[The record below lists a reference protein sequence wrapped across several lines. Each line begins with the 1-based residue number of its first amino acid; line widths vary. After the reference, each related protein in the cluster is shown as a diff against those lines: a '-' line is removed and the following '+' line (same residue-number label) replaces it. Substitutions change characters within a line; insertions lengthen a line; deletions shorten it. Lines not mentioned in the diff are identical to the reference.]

1 MKDLLLY
8 LLPIVILFIGG
19 FTLMLVDAFQ
29 KEEGGLAVPTAML
42 HFAAAAAALALWPY
56 AGNAADLARAQVA
69 FNGWLAF
76 DRTTLF
82 LDITIAL
89 GGGLATL
96 LAGSYLNEHKLERG
110 EYYTLI
116 TFASAGCMM
125 LAGATDLIM
134 VFIGLETLSLGVY
147 ALTGF
152 RRTSARSQEGALK
165 YFLLG
170 SFAAALLLYGSA
182 LLYGMTGHTDLA
194 GIRDA
199 LSRAVEMPQIAGQ
212 DGAAQFVAVQQTVR
226 DRVTILAM
234 VLIVAG
240 LAFKVG
246 AVPFHMWT
254 PDAYEGAPTPATA
267 YMAVTVKAAAFGAML
282 RVLIGVFGDTTGS
295 ASLAGGWP
303 GLLVWLAVLSMLVGN
318 LVALAQSN
326 VKRMLA
332 YSSIAHGGYILAA
345 FVVAP
350 RAEPMP
356 GGGGSI
362 GQGAAAAVL
371 FYLLAYTVSNVG
383 AFGALIL
390 AGRRGKEA
398 VSYEDLA
405 GLGKRHPAVALA
417 LSFFVLSLA
426 GMPPT
431 VGFFAKYNVIRS
443 AVEAGYS
450 WLALAVV
457 INSAMGVYYYL
468 RVMVKMYMHDP
479 QPGAVRAEPMDSPAT
494 SLTLIAAAF
503 MVLVLGMMPQRFY
516 GYALEA
522 VKLAAAPVAAAP
534 ADAPAAAAAEAGN
547 PR

>member
-8 LLPIVILFIGG
+8 LLPIVILTVGG
-19 FTLMLVDAFQ
+19 FTMMLVDAFQ
-29 KEEGGLAVPTAML
+29 KEEGGLSVPTAML
-42 HFAAAAAALALWPY
+42 HFAAAAAALALWSRGGS
-56 AGNAADLARAQVA
+56 ADDLARAQLA

-82 LDITIAL
+82 LDLVIAL
-89 GGGLATL
+89 GGGLASL
-96 LAGSYLNEHKLERG
+96 LAGSYLEEHRLERG
-110 EYYTLI
+110 EFYTLL
-116 TFASAGCMM
+116 TFASTGCMM

-194 GIRDA
+194 GIREA
-199 LSRAVEMPQIAGQ
+199 LSRPV
-212 DGAAQFVAVQQTVR
+212 DGAALAGQEGAQQFVAIQQTVR
-226 DRVTILAM
+226 DRVSILAM
-234 VLIVAG
+234 VMIVAG

-246 AVPFHMWT
+246 SVPFHMWV

-267 YMAVTVKAAAFGAML
+267 YMAVVVKAAAFGAML
-282 RVLIGVFGDTTGS
+282 RVLVGVFGDPSGS

-303 GLLVWLAVLSMLVGN
+303 GLLAWLAVLSMLVGN
-318 LVALAQSN
+318 LIALAQSS

-332 YSSIAHGGYILAA
+332 YSSISHGGYILAA
-345 FVVAP
+345 FVVTP
-350 RAEPMP
+350 RAEEMA
-356 GGGGSI
+356 GGGSI

-371 FYLLAYTVSNVG
+371 FYLLAYTVSNIG
-383 AFGALIL
+383 AFGALIA

-405 GLGKRHPAVALA
+405 GLGKRHPAAALA

-457 INSAMGVYYYL
+457 INSAIGLYYYL
-468 RVMVKMYMHDP
+468 RVMVKMYMTDP
-479 QPGAVRAEPMDSPAT
+479 APGAVRAEPMHSPGLA
-494 SLTLIAAAF
+494 LTLIASAA
-503 MVLVLGMMPQRFY
+503 MVLALGLMPQRFY
-516 GYALEA
+516 DYALEA
-522 VKLAAAPVAAAP
+522 VKLSVAPVAATPAA
-534 ADAPAAAAAEAGN
+534 ADAPAAAPSAPSA
-547 PR
+547 R

>member
-89 GGGLATL
+89 GGGLTTL
-96 LAGSYLNEHKLERG
+96 LAGSYLAEHKLERG
-110 EYYTLI
+110 EFYTLI

-134 VFIGLETLSLGVY
+134 LFIGLETLSLGVY

-199 LSRAVEMPQIAGQ
+199 LGRAVEMPAIAGQ
-212 DGAAQFVAVQQTVR
+212 EGAAQFVAVQQTVR

-234 VLIVAG
+234 VLVVAG

-246 AVPFHMWT
+246 SVPFHMWT

-282 RVLIGVFGDTTGS
+282 RVLIGVFGDTSGP

-303 GLLVWLAVLSMLVGN
+303 GLLVWLAVLSMLIGN
-318 LVALAQSN
+318 LVALAQSS

-350 RAEPMP
+350 RAESLA
-356 GGGGSI
+356 GGGGSV
-362 GQGAAAAVL
+362 GQSAAAAVL

-390 AGRRGKEA
+390 AGSRGKEA

-443 AVEAGYS
+443 AIEAGYP

-457 INSAMGVYYYL
+457 INSAIGVYYYL

-479 QPGAVRAEPMDSPAT
+479 QPGAVRAEPMSSPGI
-494 SLTLIAAAF
+494 SLTLIATAG
-503 MVLVLGMMPQRFY
+503 MVLALGMMPQRFY

-522 VKLAAAPVAAAP
+522 VKLAAAPIAAAP
-534 ADAPAAAAAEAGN
+534 ADAPPANAN
-547 PR
+547 

>member
-8 LLPIVILFIGG
+8 LLPIVVLTLGG
-19 FTLMLVDAFQ
+19 FTMMMVDAFQ
-29 KEEGGLAVPTAML
+29 KEEGGLSVPTAML

-56 AGNAADLARAQVA
+56 AGSATDLVRAQVA

-82 LDITIAL
+82 LDIVIAL
-89 GGGLATL
+89 GGGLASL
-96 LAGSYLNEHKLERG
+96 LAGSYLVEHKLERG

-116 TFASAGCMM
+116 TFASVGCMM

-199 LSRAVEMPQIAGQ
+199 LAHPVDGTAVATQENAQQFIAI
-212 DGAAQFVAVQQTVR
+212 QQTVR

-234 VLIVAG
+234 VLVVAG

-246 AVPFHMWT
+246 SVPFHMWT

-267 YMAVTVKAAAFGAML
+267 YMAVVVKAAAFGAML
-282 RVLIGVFGDTTGS
+282 RVLVGVFGDPSGS

-303 GLLVWLAVLSMLVGN
+303 GLLAWLAVLSMIVGN
-318 LVALAQSN
+318 LIALAQSS

-345 FVVAP
+345 FVVTP
-350 RAEPMP
+350 RSEEIAS
-356 GGGGSI
+356 GAGSI

-371 FYLLAYTVSNVG
+371 FYLLAYTVSNIG
-383 AFGALIL
+383 AFGALI
-390 AGRRGKEA
+390 AVGSRGKEA

-405 GLGKRHPAVALA
+405 GLGKRHPAAAFA

-431 VGFFAKYNVIRS
+431 VGFFAKYNVVRS
-443 AVEAGYS
+443 AVEAGYT

-457 INSAMGVYYYL
+457 INSAMGLYYYL

-479 QPGAVRAEPMDSPAT
+479 APGAVRAQPMKSPGLA
-494 SLTLIAAAF
+494 LTLIAAAA
-503 MVLVLGMMPQRFY
+503 MVIALGMMPQRFY
-516 GYALEA
+516 SYALEA
-522 VKLAAAPVAAAP
+522 VKLSAAPIAAAPS
-534 ADAPAAAAAEAGN
+534 ADAPAQ
-547 PR
+547 R

>member
-8 LLPIVILFIGG
+8 LLPIVILTVGG
-19 FTLMLVDAFQ
+19 FAMMLVDAFQ
-29 KEEGGLAVPTAML
+29 QEEGGLSVPTSML

-56 AGNAADLARAQVA
+56 AGSATDLVRAQVA

-82 LDITIAL
+82 LDIVIAL
-89 GGGLATL
+89 GGGLASL
-96 LAGSYLNEHKLERG
+96 LAGAYLAEHKLERG

-116 TFASAGCMM
+116 TFASVGCMM

-134 VFIGLETLSLGVY
+134 VFVGLETLSLGVY

-152 RRTSARSQEGALK
+152 RRASARSQEGALK

-199 LSRAVEMPQIAGQ
+199 LAQPVDGSALGTQPNVQEFIAI
-212 DGAAQFVAVQQTVR
+212 QQTVR

-234 VLIVAG
+234 VLVVAG

-246 AVPFHMWT
+246 SVPFHMWT

-267 YMAVTVKAAAFGAML
+267 YMAVVVKAAAFGAML
-282 RVLIGVFGDTTGS
+282 RVLVGVFGDPAGS

-303 GLLVWLAVLSMLVGN
+303 GLLAWLAVLSMIVGN
-318 LVALAQSN
+318 LIGLAQSS

-332 YSSIAHGGYILAA
+332 YSSIANGGYILAA
-345 FVVAP
+345 FVVTP
-350 RAEPMP
+350 RSEPLA
-356 GGGGSI
+356 GGAGSI

-371 FYLLAYTVSNVG
+371 FYLLAYTVSNIG
-383 AFGALIL
+383 AFGALI
-390 AGRRGKEA
+390 AVGSRGKEA
-398 VSYEDLA
+398 VSYEDIA

-426 GMPPT
+426 GIPPT
-431 VGFFAKYNVIRS
+431 AGFFAKYNVVRS
-443 AVEAGYS
+443 AIEAGYTP
-450 WLALAVV
+450 LALAVV
-457 INSAMGVYYYL
+457 INSAVGLYYYL

-479 QPGAVRAEPMDSPAT
+479 APGAVRAEPMKSPG
-494 SLTLIAAAF
+494 LTLTLAAVAA
-503 MVLVLGMMPQRFY
+503 MVLALGLMPQRFY
-516 GYALEA
+516 SYALEA
-522 VKLAAAPVAAAP
+522 VKLSAAPIAAVP
-534 ADAPAAAAAEAGN
+534 NADAPAQH
-547 PR
+547 